1 MNHPA
6 WIAFK
11 DQLSKIGAPFER
23 FWHSLNTPQRLYFSA
38 LFLSIGAI
46 LFASQNNDA
55 WFHLVA
61 FIALS
66 AMLLEFWPKF
76 LVFWD
81 SLPGKAV
88 ILLFYAFIANY
99 ALVQAAGMINDITGV
114 SSDPLPYSH
123 NLSVLLSLPT
133 WFFITTIVLL
143 VLLQLAQPLYLLVLI
158 FLRPFGLHKMWQ
170 PVDYKFPVTTGI
182 LRLVFSMLILFQV
195 AMLISHTGLSGGVNQ
210 FIKGWFEIIVS
221 PSRFKVY
228 LEGEKIKPDGTK
240 LTEEEEAQLAQKLVE
255 REQDLKELKA
265 EIALVD
271 ENTAQYEAQLKRV
284 LRHFIYEYEADSR
297 SRCEHAPGTRI
308 IELNDYE
315 ILQITKL
322 DDENSES
329 SYQYDVIPCI
339 SAAVGHQFKSK
350 I

>member
-1 MNHPA
+1 MIQA
-6 WIAFK
+6 ALVTFK
-11 DQLSKIGAPFER
+11 DTTNKLSAPFER

-38 LFLSIGAI
+38 LFISIAVI
-46 LFASQNNDA
+46 LFTNDDNHS

-61 FIALS
+61 VLALV

-76 LVFWD
+76 LVFWE

-143 VLLQLAQPLYLLVLI
+143 VLLQLAQPLYLLVLVL
-158 FLRPFGLHKMWQ
+158 LRPFGLHRMWQ
-170 PVDYKFPVTTGI
+170 PTDYKYPVTTGI
-182 LRLVFSMLILFQV
+182 LRLVFSMLILVQV
-195 AMLISHTGLSGGVNQ
+195 ATLISHTGLSGGVNQ
-210 FIKGWFEIIVS
+210 FLKGWFEIIVR
-221 PSRFKVY
+221 PSDFEKY
-228 LEGEKIKPDGTK
+228 LSNEQSKPDGTK
-240 LTEEEEAQLAQKLVE
+240 LTEAEQAELQQALDD
-255 REQDLKELKA
+255 REKELNKLKA
-265 EIALVD
+265 EISVTSD
-271 ENTAQYEAQLKRV
+271 NTAQYEAQLQRI

-297 SRCEHAPGTRI
+297 SRCEHAQGTRI

-322 DDENSES
+322 NDDNSES
-329 SYQYDVIPCI
+329 SYLYEVVPCI
-339 SAAVGHQFKSK
+339 SAALGHQFKPAN
-350 I
+350 